1 MEARNGWELPNS
13 SSRSSHVW
21 KGILSMKVNFTTQ
34 VKFKVG
40 SGDSIFFRHDIWV
53 EQRVHSL
60 FNFQICTVVLQI
72 VRPWLGI
79 TWTKMIGSF
88 YGIFKRY
95 LLESEET
102 NLFALL
108 DTLQQ
113 VYIPERGK
121 IAGCGLHP
129 GMENFQCHLFLRLY
143 PLAPLKI
150 LIGSVFGSLRLLLES
165 SPLLG

>member
-1 MEARNGWELPNS
+1 M
-13 SSRSSHVW
+13 
-21 KGILSMKVNFTTQ
+21 
-34 VKFKVG
+34 
-40 SGDSIFFRHDIWV
+40 
-53 EQRVHSL
+53 
-60 FNFQICTVVLQI
+60 LQI

-121 IAGCGLHP
+121 IAGCGQDSRVWTP
-129 GMENFQCHLFLRLY
+129 SWDGEF
-143 PLAPLKI
+143 PLSSFFEAL
-150 LIGSVFGSLRLLLES
+150 STS
-165 SPLLG
+165 SPKNSHWKRLWKSKAPPRVLAFAWLAFRGSILGLNNHRRRNMIVVNACLMCLEAEKCGPPST